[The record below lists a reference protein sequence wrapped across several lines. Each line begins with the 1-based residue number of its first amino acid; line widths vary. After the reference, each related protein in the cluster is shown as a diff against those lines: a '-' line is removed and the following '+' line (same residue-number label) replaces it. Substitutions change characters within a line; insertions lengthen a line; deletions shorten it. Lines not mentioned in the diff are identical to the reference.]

1 MNDVRVKICG
11 INDAEGIDGSVQ
23 AGADLV
29 GFVFFPPS
37 ARAVVPAQAAVLAHR
52 LPAAITPVGLFV
64 DATDALIEQVLG
76 AVPLRLLQLHG
87 QESPGRCAEI
97 RERFGVPVMKAIG
110 IATEADFALLADYA
124 TAVDR
129 FLLDAKPPPGAS
141 IPGGNAMRFDWSLL
155 AGRDIPL
162 PWMLAGGLTPVNVAA
177 AIRESGTRGVDVSSG
192 VERMKGVKD
201 MVLMRAFVNAA
212 KARVSQGAL
221 PPGPPPGGS

>member
-1 MNDVRVKICG
+1 MSGVQVKICG
-11 INDAEGIDGSVQ
+11 INDAEGVDGSVR
-23 AGADLV
+23 AGADMV

-37 ARAVVPAQAAVLAHR
+37 ARAVVPAQAAPLARR

-64 DATDALIEQVLG
+64 DATDALIEQVLEV
-76 AVPLRLLQLHG
+76 VPLRLLQLHG

-97 RERFGVPVMKAIG
+97 RDRFGLPVMKAIG
-110 IATEADFALLADYA
+110 IAGEADFALLDDYH

-155 AGRDIPL
+155 AGRSIPL

-192 VERMKGVKD
+192 VERTRGVKD

-212 KARVSQGAL
+212 KGRSSQPSL
-221 PPGPPPGGS
+221 PPAPPPPA

>member
-1 MNDVRVKICG
+1 MNGVQVKICG
-11 INDAEGIDGSVQ
+11 INDAEGVDGSVR
-23 AGADLV
+23 AGADMV

-37 ARAVVPAQAAVLAHR
+37 ARAVVPAQAAPLARR

-64 DATDALIEQVLG
+64 DATDALIEQVLE

-97 RERFGVPVMKAIG
+97 RDRFGLPVMKALG
-110 IATEADFALLADYA
+110 IAGEADFALLEEYS

-155 AGRDIPL
+155 AGRRIPL

-192 VERMKGVKD
+192 VERMRGVKD

-212 KARVSQGAL
+212 KGRSSQPSL
-221 PPGPPPGGS
+221 PPVSPPPA

>member
-1 MNDVRVKICG
+1 MSGVQVKICG
-11 INDAEGIDGSVQ
+11 INDAEGVDGSVR
-23 AGADLV
+23 AGADMV

-37 ARAVVPAQAAVLAHR
+37 ARAVVPAQAAPLARR

-64 DATDALIEQVLG
+64 DATDALIEQVLEV
-76 AVPLRLLQLHG
+76 VPLRLLQLHG

-97 RERFGVPVMKAIG
+97 RDHFGLPVMKAIG
-110 IATEADFALLADYA
+110 IAGEADFALLEDYH

-155 AGRDIPL
+155 AGRSIPL

-177 AIRESGTRGVDVSSG
+177 AIRDSGTRGVDVSSG
-192 VERMKGVKD
+192 VERTRGVKD

-212 KARVSQGAL
+212 KGRSSQPSL
-221 PPGPPPGGS
+221 PPAPPPPA